1 MSTNHLQSSEKNH
14 STLPRNL
21 TQMTWTHTSL
31 CNLGKNLCNVET
43 IFCYYLLATSNLKD
57 FSLPACKCRVSFK
70 IRTSLKTS
78 HFDQFWFPRKRKRN
92 FVPSFYL
99 EQLLADKYCTYLLN
113 YCNGVLKL
121 ILLRSYLC
129 NKI

>member
-1 MSTNHLQSSEKNH
+1 MSKNHLQSSEKNH
-14 STLPRNL
+14 SKLPRNL

-43 IFCYYLLATSNLKD
+43 IFCFYLLAASKLKD

-78 HFDQFWFPRKRKRN
+78 HFDQF
-92 FVPSFYL
+92 
-99 EQLLADKYCTYLLN
+99 
-113 YCNGVLKL
+113 
-121 ILLRSYLC
+121 
-129 NKI
+129 